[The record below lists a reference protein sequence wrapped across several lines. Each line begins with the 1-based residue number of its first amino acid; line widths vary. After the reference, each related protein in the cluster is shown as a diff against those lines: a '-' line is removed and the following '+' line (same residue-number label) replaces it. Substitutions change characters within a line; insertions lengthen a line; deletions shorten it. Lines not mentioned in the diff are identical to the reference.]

1 MSKSEEH
8 EAGKRSAIGA
18 RIVRMKVKSNRN
30 KNTKNKNEEQ
40 QEQEHYEHQERKRK
54 TTRIRTLGTPGAR
67 VKNNNIFWYNGIF
80 LSPCPVLNVFT

>member
-18 RIVRMKVKSNRN
+18 KIARMRLKNNRN

-40 QEQEHYEHQERKRK
+40 
-54 TTRIRTLGTPGAR
+54 
-67 VKNNNIFWYNGIF
+67 
-80 LSPCPVLNVFT
+80 